1 MKRNRIFPLE
11 NKLASYLLAMNSNN
25 IIMIDNY
32 SNLADLLG
40 TSYRHLNRVLNKL
53 VEKGIILKDKN
64 EIKILN
70 KEELENI
77 CVDLN

>member
-1 MKRNRIFPLE
+1 
-11 NKLASYLLAMNSNN
+11 
-25 IIMIDNY
+25 MIKHV
-32 SNLADLLG
+32 SVF
-40 TSYRHLNRVLNKL
+40 T
-53 VEKGIILKDKN
+53 LKDKN

>member
-1 MKRNRIFPLE
+1 
-11 NKLASYLLAMNSNN
+11 
-25 IIMIDNY
+25 MIDNY

>member
-1 MKRNRIFPLE
+1 
-11 NKLASYLLAMNSNN
+11 MNSKN

>member
-1 MKRNRIFPLE
+1 MK
-11 NKLASYLLAMNSNN
+11 
-25 IIMIDNY
+25 
-32 SNLADLLG
+32 LG

-53 VEKGIILKDKN
+53 IEKEIILKDKN
-64 EIKILN
+64 EIKIIN

>member
-1 MKRNRIFPLE
+1 M
-11 NKLASYLLAMNSNN
+11 A
-25 IIMIDNY
+25 
-32 SNLADLLG
+32 
-40 TSYRHLNRVLNKL
+40 HCLNRVLNKL